1 MEIRRFLNSVQ
12 RMLWLII
19 LFGVIGAAI
28 PAYLNIVKAIPMYK
42 AETTIYAMSKNS
54 TADVGKGINYQDVSI
69 SRQLVF
75 DYQYVL
81 TSEKVISLANKLLE
95 KYNFSQEQLISMIN
109 ITPKDESS
117 VIAISAVSDGAKK
130 SADISNAVTEAFIS
144 QLIEMTNSNI
154 IGVLNKAE
162 TPKAPID
169 NGSTKKTI
177 MGFLVGVIIAFSIIY
192 IRELF
197 DMKLRYIDDIEDTL
211 KIKVIG
217 AIPKYSIR

>member
-12 RMLWLII
+12 RMIWLII
-19 LFGVIGAAI
+19 LFGVVGAGI

-42 AETTIYAMSKNS
+42 AETTIYAMSNTS
-54 TADVGKGINYQDVSI
+54 TADGGKGINYQDVSI

-95 KYNFSQEQLISMIN
+95 KYKLSQEELISMLN

-117 VIAISAVSDGAKK
+117 VIAISAVSNDAKK

-144 QLIEMTNSNI
+144 QLREMTNSNI
-154 IGVLNKAE
+154 IGVLNEAE
-162 TPKAPID
+162 IPKVPID

-177 MGFLVGVIIAFSIIY
+177 MGFFVGIIIAFSIIY

-211 KIKVIG
+211 KIKLLG

>member
-1 MEIRRFLNSVQ
+1 MEIRRFLHSVQ
-12 RMLWLII
+12 RMIWLII
-19 LFGVIGAAI
+19 LLGVIGAGI
-28 PAYLNIVKAIPMYK
+28 PAYLNIVKATPMYK
-42 AETTIYAMSKNS
+42 AETTIYAMSINS
-54 TADVGKGINYQDVSI
+54 TADGGKGINYQDVSI

-81 TSEKVISLANKLLE
+81 TSQKVISLASKLLD
-95 KYNFSQEQLISMIN
+95 KYNLSQNQLISMIN

-117 VIAISAVSDGAKK
+117 VIAISAISDDAKK

-144 QLIEMTNSNI
+144 QLSEMTNSNI
-154 IGVLNKAE
+154 IGVLNEAE
-162 TPKAPID
+162 IPKVPID
-169 NGSTKKTI
+169 NGATKKTI
-177 MGFLVGVIIAFSIIY
+177 MGFCVGVIIAFFIIY

-197 DMKLRYIDDIEDTL
+197 DLKLRYIDDIEDTL

>member
-12 RMLWLII
+12 RMLWLIV
-19 LFGVIGAAI
+19 LFGVIGAVI
-28 PAYLNIVKAIPMYK
+28 PAYLNNVRSIPMYS

-54 TADVGKGINYQDVSI
+54 ENNGSKGINYQDVSI

-81 TSEKVISLANKLLE
+81 ISEKVISHANKLLE
-95 KYNFSQEQLISMIN
+95 KYKLTHEQLIGMIS
-109 ITPKDESS
+109 ITPQNESS
-117 VIAISAVSDGAKK
+117 VIAISAISNDAKK

-144 QLIEMTNSNI
+144 QLSEMTNSNI

-162 TPKAPID
+162 IPKAPID
-169 NGSTKKTI
+169 NGATKKTI
-177 MGFLVGVIIAFSIIY
+177 MGFFIGLIIAFSIIY

-197 DMKLRYIDDIEDTL
+197 DMELRYIDDIESTL

-217 AIPKYSIR
+217 AIPKYSMR